1 MTAGVGLSGPRFFGR
16 PGARL
21 YGCLHQ
27 AADPSPRRAVIAQPV
42 LHEYMGSHR
51 TLVQLAT
58 RLALANINAL
68 RFDFHGVGD
77 SAGESGDG
85 TLDRWQQDV
94 ASASAELSSG
104 EGARASI
111 VGLRLGA
118 TVALLQQTR
127 SDAPEVPSLVLWDPI
142 VDGRA
147 YLDELQALHRE
158 RFGAATDG
166 EVLGFPLS
174 SGLRDELA
182 RLEVSRFGRPR
193 ARRVLVLRTSGT
205 REGDLEALAAQ
216 LREAGAAVD
225 LHRIDTPPMWRDAG
239 KTYVPRPA
247 LDDIVSWLKEA

>member
-1 MTAGVGLSGPRFFGR
+1 MIAGVGPGGPRFFGR
-16 PGARL
+16 SGARL

-27 AADPSPRRAVIAQPV
+27 AADPSPHHAVIAQPV

-58 RLALANINAL
+58 RLALSNINAF
-68 RFDFHGVGD
+68 RFDFYGVGD

-94 ASASAELSSG
+94 ASASAELSCEDG
-104 EGARASI
+104 RASI

-118 TVALLQQTR
+118 TVALLKQTR
-127 SDAPEVPSLVLWDPI
+127 GDSPEVPSLVLWDPI

-147 YLDELQALHRE
+147 HLDELQALHRE
-158 RFGAATDG
+158 RFGAGTDG

-182 RLEVSRFGRPR
+182 RLEVTRFGRPR
-193 ARRVLVLRTSGT
+193 ARRVLVLRTSGS
-205 REGDLEALAAQ
+205 REGDLEALAAH
-216 LREAGAAVD
+216 LREAGATVD